1 MPEQNDK
8 MQEIMETVAGLMA
21 LAARTA
27 PKAKGDD
34 FLEIKILRGEALQI
48 LADGMVEHAQKSGK
62 DKQFFARDGEN
73 VRRSEA
79 VLLLSLK
86 ESKPAG
92 LNCGGC
98 GFDRCS
104 DFNKQQQKKEGSEFA
119 GPVCAWRHMDLGIAL
134 GSAAKTASLHNA
146 DNRMMYTI
154 GVVARA
160 RKLITGDMVVGI
172 PLSATGKSIYF
183 DR

>member
-8 MQEIMETVAGLMA
+8 TKEIMETVAGLMA

-27 PKAKGDD
+27 PKAKGRD
-34 FLEIKILRGEALQI
+34 FLEIKILQGEALQT
-48 LADGMVEHAQKSGK
+48 LADDMTNYAQKSGQ

-73 VRRSEA
+73 VRRSQA
-79 VLLLSLK
+79 VILLSLN
-86 ESKPAG
+86 EPRPAG
-92 LNCGGC
+92 LNCGAC
-98 GFDRCS
+98 GFERCS
-104 DFNKQQQKKEGSEFA
+104 DFKDQPKKEGPEFA
-119 GPVCAWRHMDLGIAL
+119 GPICTWRQLDLGIAL

-154 GVVARA
+154 GAVARA
-160 RKLITGDMVVGI
+160 QKLIAGELVVGI
-172 PLSATGKSIYF
+172 PLSATGKNIYF